1 MTNAI
6 VGQAVVGQTIV
17 GRVGSGNFFTPPTV
31 SRRMPTNDRLFSRM
45 SLPVGITVL
54 KSPLGSYT
62 QRENPTPEEI
72 DAAAVAYLGG
82 YVYPVSEA
90 EAASLTAAGYEVTTP

>member
-6 VGQAVVGQTIV
+6 VGQAIVGQTVV
-17 GRVGSGNFFTPPTV
+17 GRVGGSFFTPPTIR
-31 SRRMPTNDRLFSRM
+31 RRMDTRDPLFSRM

-62 QRENPTPEEI
+62 QLENPSPEQI
-72 DAAAVAYLGG
+72 DAAAVVYLGG
-82 YVYPVSEA
+82 YVYRVSDA
-90 EAASLTAAGYEVTTP
+90 EAASLTAAGYEVTTT

>member
-6 VGQAVVGQTIV
+6 VGQAIVGQTVV
-17 GRVGSGNFFTPPTV
+17 GRVGGTFFTPPTIR
-31 SRRMPTNDRLFSRM
+31 RRMDTQDRLFSRM

-62 QRENPTPEEI
+62 QLENPSPEQI
-72 DAAAVAYLGG
+72 DAAAVVYLGG
-82 YVYPVSEA
+82 YVYRVSDA
-90 EAASLTAAGYEVTTP
+90 EAASLTAAGYEVTTT